1 MFFRKKTV
9 WTILFLIITF
19 ITMSTSQVMARNNYA
34 FSAGTTLDNI
44 NTVQDINDSSNAYA
58 TAGYRTYSMVDPTY
72 AKLAENLYADV
83 QFFSTHGN
91 LDFINFKNCG
101 IQVGNSNS
109 IYIGTNSVNWNNDTI
124 LVTYSSCNSA
134 GTGGNS
140 STDSISCKTAES
152 GANVAV
158 GFRNTIDAGS
168 ATNWAK
174 RYNNRLAQGY
184 GVLDSVNYAN
194 SYIYLYPNVK
204 QIQVW
209 HHGEANMK
217 IGKYRS
223 MSNNIIDKRNI
234 LLKDEMKK
242 KSTIVVENNLES
254 IIAYISQYYP
264 NFDIKNYNIINRNE
278 AIATNIELNEV
289 TEYISYIDFQ
299 FKIGDFVTETGY
311 TIEIHN
317 GNIQAIYD
325 NNINIEKQEK
335 ILAKTSEFVVKV
347 KETSLEKMRQEAMSK
362 VSKKYNSQLLEDDV
376 DIKYYY
382 DIQADKK
389 YIIYSI
395 PSIIETNNG
404 KQGILYDNV
413 RYEI

>member
-1 MFFRKKTV
+1 
-9 WTILFLIITF
+9 
-19 ITMSTSQVMARNNYA
+19 MSR
-34 FSAGTTLDNI
+34 
-44 NTVQDINDSSNAYA
+44 
-58 TAGYRTYSMVDPTY
+58 
-72 AKLAENLYADV
+72 
-83 QFFSTHGN
+83 
-91 LDFINFKNCG
+91 
-101 IQVGNSNS
+101 
-109 IYIGTNSVNWNNDTI
+109 SVH
-124 LVTYSSCNSA
+124 C
-134 GTGGNS
+134 
-140 STDSISCKTAES
+140 
-152 GANVAV
+152 
-158 GFRNTIDAGS
+158 
-168 ATNWAK
+168 
-174 RYNNRLAQGY
+174 
-184 GVLDSVNYAN
+184 
-194 SYIYLYPNVK
+194 
-204 QIQVW
+204 
-209 HHGEANMK
+209 
-217 IGKYRS
+217 
-223 MSNNIIDKRNI
+223 
-234 LLKDEMKK
+234 
-242 KSTIVVENNLES
+242 
-254 IIAYISQYYP
+254 
-264 NFDIKNYNIINRNE
+264 FDIKNYNIINRNE

-311 TIEIHN
+311 TIEIHD

-389 YIIYSI
+389 YIVYSI